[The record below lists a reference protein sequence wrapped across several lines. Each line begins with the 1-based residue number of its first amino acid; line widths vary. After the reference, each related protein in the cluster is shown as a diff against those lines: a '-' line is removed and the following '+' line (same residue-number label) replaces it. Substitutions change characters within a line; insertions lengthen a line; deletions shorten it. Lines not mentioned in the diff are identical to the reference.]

1 MFINNKLINAFYT
14 WQTTTI
20 QNYFVYTYNL
30 KFLFAASCF
39 IALFFRSSLAFSQV
53 VTNQGTEFWVAFPTH
68 VPDFDKQLNILPA
81 QISIFI
87 TSGQT
92 SSGKVT
98 AGSFVATFNVAAN
111 QVTEVKVPRNV
122 AYINDTESG
131 QVLPNRAIHITV
143 DAGKPTVAVYAHIF
157 AGQRSAASLILPSE
171 SLGNH
176 YYSMNYK
183 QHDTEG
189 QNYITIVATEPQT
202 VVHIKKGNTD
212 LVPGGVTLNNVND
225 VYEYLSNDDLT
236 GVSVSIDEAAS
247 QCKHFAMF
255 SGSSGVYISPA
266 DCAAHSLDPLFQ
278 QCYAVENW
286 GKQYGYIPF
295 SMQSAQF
302 ANPVRAA
309 GQYVRI
315 LAGDK
320 SAEIRIDGQLVATLQ
335 PGTFYTTPTPLPKP
349 TVITASEAVMVAQ
362 FALSQSCSNNGNVY
376 GFSDPD
382 MVFLNPI
389 NYSIKD
395 ITVYSSTRENISEQY
410 LNILMPSAGI
420 SSFRVNGQLPGVF
433 LPMPQQPQ
441 YSYLQLDLK
450 KFNTSTLHLT
460 ADVGFNAIAYG
471 FGDVESYAY
480 SAGTNLA
487 SNQSLSGIKT
497 LTDQPIDSACVNDDF
512 FFRLTLPYI
521 SPKISWKM
529 DNSEAPIIQINPAA
543 TLIDIN
549 GRKAYTYKLPKTPAY
564 ASTGVHEY
572 QVTADYAA
580 SIIDCGN
587 GKQIINGNFKVIAAP
602 VVSFDMIPND
612 CNYDISFKN
621 TGDKPDNKTSL
632 LWDFGD
638 PLNSNNNTSNLEA
651 PLHTFSNAGTYTITL
666 KAISASGCQTVL
678 TKQLILK
685 NKLTPV
691 FQTAPSSCQGG
702 IITFT
707 DLSQN
712 TPAFVIMSRKWDFG
726 DGESAIS
733 TSATTTHRYKN
744 PGNYPVHLILESVE
758 NCFSGTAEK
767 TIGILPKPIP
777 DFDLPEICVTD
788 GIAKFKNKSEPGI
801 GGGTE
806 LTYSWNFNDSNAST
820 GNPNV
825 STLINP
831 EHTYTEAKTY
841 TVSLTAK
848 SPEGCDSTITKTF
861 TVNGPPK
868 AKFTLLSPKSIC
880 SGQEML
886 LQDLSAVPGDGSI
899 TRLVWYFNA
908 DEDLTD
914 KLETV
919 HPEPGQI
926 YSHTYA
932 QFHGPAES
940 VQKHIKL
947 VVYSGTSCYDELSEN
962 ITLFAQPQLQ
972 FDQLN
977 DICADGSPIQI
988 TQAKETTGLNSS
1000 NAFFAGPGISADG
1013 LFDPAHAGKGIQTLT
1028 YHFTTASGCIASID
1042 RQINVLEP
1050 PQATLP
1056 SEIYILAGNNTTL
1069 KPFYQGQNLSYKW
1082 TPAINID
1089 DDKAAYPKANPI
1101 TTTTY
1106 QVEVSNGVCSAYA
1119 QINVKVLLPPVIY
1132 NTFTPNG
1139 DGINDLW
1146 EIPNLKDYPK
1156 ASVAI
1161 FNRYGM
1167 QLYNSTGYVQPWNG
1181 QYNGRDVPSGT
1192 YYYIVKPGNGQKVY
1206 SGNVTIIR

>member
-1 MFINNKLINAFYT
+1 M
-14 WQTTTI
+14 
-20 QNYFVYTYNL
+20 
-30 KFLFAASCF
+30 
-39 IALFFRSSLAFSQV
+39 AFSQV

-68 VPDFDKQLNILPA
+68 VPDFDKQFNILPA

-87 TSGQT
+87 TSGQA

-98 AGSFVATFNVAAN
+98 AGSFSGLFSVAAN

-143 DAGKPTVAVYAHIF
+143 DAGKPSVAVYAHIF

-183 QHDTEG
+183 EHDTEG

-225 VYEYLSNDDLT
+225 VYEYLNYDDLT
-236 GVSVSIDEAAS
+236 GVSVSIDDAAS

-255 SGSSGVYISPA
+255 SGSSGVYISPS
-266 DCAAHSLDPLFQ
+266 DCVAKSLDPLFQ

-295 SMQSAQF
+295 SMQSTQF
-302 ANPVRAA
+302 ANPVRTA

-320 SAEIRIDGQLVATLQ
+320 PAEIRIDGQLVATLP
-335 PGTFYTTPTPLPKP
+335 PGMFYTTPAPLPKP
-349 TVITASEAVMVAQ
+349 AIISASEPVMVAQ
-362 FALSQSCSNNGNVY
+362 FALSQSCSSTGKDY

-410 LNILMPSAGI
+410 LNVLIPSSGTA
-420 SSFRVNGQLPGVF
+420 SFRVNGQLPGGF

-441 YSYLQLDLK
+441 YNYVQLDLK
-450 KFNTSTLHLT
+450 KFNTSNLHLT
-460 ADVGFNAIAYG
+460 AGIGFNAIAYG

-497 LTDQPIDSACVNDDF
+497 LTDLPVDSACVNDDF

-529 DNSEAPIIQINPAA
+529 DNSEAPVIQVNPVA

-549 GRKAYTYKLPKTPAY
+549 GRKAYTYKLGKTPVY
-564 ASTGVHEY
+564 TLTGVHEY
-572 QVTADYAA
+572 QVTADYPATV
-580 SIIDCGN
+580 IDCGN
-587 GKQIINGNFKVIAAP
+587 GKQIVNGNFKVIAAP
-602 VVSFDMIPND
+602 VVSFDIIPND
-612 CNYDISFKN
+612 CNYDISFKS

-638 PLNSNNNTSNLEA
+638 PLNSNNNTSNLET
-651 PLHTFSNAGTYTITL
+651 PLHTFSNAGTYNITL

-685 NKLTPV
+685 NRLTPV
-691 FQTAPSSCQGG
+691 FEAAQSSCQGDKVL
-702 IITFT
+702 FT
-707 DLSQN
+707 DASQN
-712 TPAFVIMSRKWDFG
+712 TPDFVILSRKWDFG
-726 DGESAIS
+726 DGESTVS
-733 TSATTTHRYKN
+733 TSATITHRYKA
-744 PGNYPVHLILESVE
+744 PGNYPVHLTLESVQS
-758 NCFSGTAEK
+758 CISGTTEK
-767 TIGILPKPIP
+767 PVRIWPKPIP
-777 DFDLPEICVTD
+777 DFDLPDFCLAD
-788 GIAKFKNKSEPGI
+788 GIANFTNKSKPGE
-801 GGGTE
+801 GGETG
-806 LTYSWNFNDSNAST
+806 LTYTWHFNDNNGSA
-820 GNPNV
+820 GNPDI
-825 STLINP
+825 STLANP
-831 EHTYTEAKTY
+831 GHTYTEAKTY
-841 TVSLTAK
+841 LVSLTVK

-861 TVNGPPK
+861 KVNGPPK
-868 AKFTLLSPKSIC
+868 ANFTVISPKSVC
-880 SGQEML
+880 SGQEVL
-886 LQDLSAVPGDGSI
+886 LQDLSTVLGDGFI

-908 DEDLTD
+908 DEDPTD
-914 KLETV
+914 KLEII

-926 YSHTYA
+926 YSHTYSK
-932 QFHGPAES
+932 FYSPAGS

-947 VVYSGTSCYDELSEN
+947 IAYSGSSCYDNFSEH
-962 ITLFAQPQLQ
+962 ITLFAQPLLQ

-977 DICADGSPIQI
+977 DICANASPMQI
-988 TQAKETTGLNSS
+988 TQAKEITGLNS
-1000 NAFFAGPGISADG
+1000 NNTFFTGEGISEQG
-1013 LFDPAHAGKGIQTLT
+1013 LFNPALAGTGLHTLT
-1028 YHFTTASGCIASID
+1028 YHFISASGCIASID
-1042 RQINVLEP
+1042 KQINVLEP

-1056 SEIYILAGNNTTL
+1056 SEIYILKGNSTVL
-1069 KPFYQGQNLSYKW
+1069 KPVYQGQNLSYKW
-1082 TPAINID
+1082 TPAINMD
-1089 DDKAAYPKANPI
+1089 DDKAAYPKATPTI
-1101 TTTTY
+1101 TTAY
-1106 QVEVSNGVCSAYA
+1106 QVEVSNGVCTTYA

-1156 ASVAI
+1156 ANVTI
-1161 FNRYGM
+1161 FNRYGI

-1192 YYYIVKPGNGQKVY
+1192 YYYIVKPGNGQKIY
-1206 SGNVTIIR
+1206 SGNVTVIR